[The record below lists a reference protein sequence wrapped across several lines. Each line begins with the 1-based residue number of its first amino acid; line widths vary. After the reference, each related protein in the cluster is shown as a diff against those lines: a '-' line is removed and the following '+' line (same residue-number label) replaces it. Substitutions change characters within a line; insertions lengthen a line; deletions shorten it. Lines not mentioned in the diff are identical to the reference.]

1 MKPDKA
7 TSLDDIS
14 TDVWAVRRSKVRVAN
29 TTLFNKIVVGRTIDV
44 WQSSVTV
51 CIWKGKEDIADCTS
65 YSDFKEAGRA
75 RVNAAWMRWKM
86 ATGVLCDKRVP
97 VRLKSKIYRTV
108 VCPVALYG
116 CECWPTTKAVA
127 NKPLGNSVARY
138 GDADVEVDDRCNAK
152 RQSIQ

>member
-65 YSDFKEAGRA
+65 Y
-75 RVNAAWMRWKM
+75 
-86 ATGVLCDKRVP
+86 
-97 VRLKSKIYRTV
+97 RTV

-138 GDADVEVDDRCNAK
+138 GDADVEVDDRRKAAQQTKDSLVGPCEPGCV
-152 RQSIQ
+152 RCVFMYR

>member
-1 MKPDKA
+1 MDTIRVSSNLQNQVQSWKERLQQHGLRLSVSKSEYMECEPRIENGSIRVDGTELNKVECFKY
-7 TSLDDIS
+7 LG
-14 TDVWAVRRSKVRVAN
+14 SKV
-29 TTLFNKIVVGRTIDV
+29 
-44 WQSSVTV
+44 
-51 CIWKGKEDIADCTS
+51 TS
-65 YSDFKEAGRA
+65 KAGRA